1 VVVALT
7 PRVRAAQNTPE
18 EWRVGAARLVAER
31 AFNVDATRELARAIL
46 DYERRP
52 DTSKSFEKTPGD
64 ALAYKVWRDAGE
76 VPRRMGWKK
85 AVEACVERGC
95 GFATSEAAKAKL
107 RSRLSEDERALPG
120 ASGGAAGAA
129 RVVAT
134 VQTVRLE
141 SEEAAFRALPL
152 VRFVSL
158 RVSNPRR
165 ASRFSCPARSWACLM
180 T

>member
-1 VVVALT
+1 M
-7 PRVRAAQNTPE
+7 
-18 EWRVGAARLVAER
+18 GAARLVAER